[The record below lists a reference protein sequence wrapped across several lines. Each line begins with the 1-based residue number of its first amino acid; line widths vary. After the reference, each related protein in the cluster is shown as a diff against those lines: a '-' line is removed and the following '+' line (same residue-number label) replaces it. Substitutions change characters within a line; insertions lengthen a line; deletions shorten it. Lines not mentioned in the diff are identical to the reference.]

1 MKTIYNS
8 HDNAKVLFKK
18 CHETSKHSGHLEC
31 SKLIGALL
39 CHLTKTYHI
48 NKMSKV
54 ILFMSSCAHNICN
67 MIEEHEHE
75 HDLEFDFMGPL
86 VNPMYEE
93 VRLNDS
99 S

>member
-1 MKTIYNS
+1 MQKFS
-8 HDNAKVLFKK
+8 LKNATKQVSTAGIWSAPNIL
-18 CHETSKHSGHLEC
+18 
-31 SKLIGALL
+31 GALL